1 MVFTLLCTQ
10 KNCPK
15 CGSFLVQKYGRRYGR
30 QRYCCGACKKTF
42 STKKK
47 PSVQGRTL
55 WKMYALRRATFANL
69 ATDDGRS
76 ARQLQRVVH
85 QAAQQKKTVVHASAA
100 LPVVLVLDTT
110 YFDTFGVMV
119 FRCWTRRQNLFWTFV
134 GEETNE
140 LYLAGLAHLQAT
152 GFTVVAVVC
161 DGKRWLAEQIQAQ
174 GLPVQLCQ
182 FHFTKTMTRY
192 LTKKPKTH
200 AGRSLRALA
209 LAAKR
214 MDEASFTDALTTW
227 HRKWEAFLT
236 EKTVT
241 LRTGRWQYTH
251 RNIRAAYRTAQHWLP
266 NIFTY
271 KKHPELG
278 IPNTTNTL
286 DGTFSHL
293 KNKVQLH
300 RGLNEVTKKKMIA
313 FILNQPSLPKRRK
326 NQPKSVV

>member
-1 MVFTLLCTQ
+1 M
-10 KNCPK
+10 
-15 CGSFLVQKYGRRYGR
+15 QKYGCRYGR
-30 QRYCCGACKKTF
+30 QRYRCESCKKTF

-47 PSVQGRTL
+47 PSVRGRVLLNT
-55 WKMYALRRATFANL
+55 YVLRRATFANL

-85 QAAQQKKTVVHASAA
+85 AAAQQEKIVVHASAL
-100 LPVVLVLDTT
+100 LPVVLVIDTT
-110 YFDTFGVMV
+110 YFDIFGVMV

-134 GEETNE
+134 VEETNE
-140 LYLAGLAHLQAT
+140 AYLAGLAHLQAT

-161 DGKRWLAEQIQAQ
+161 DGKRWLAEQIEAK

-192 LTKKPKTH
+192 LTKKPKTQ
-200 AGRSLRALA
+200 AARALRALA
-209 LAAKR
+209 LSAKR
-214 MDEASFTDALTTW
+214 LDEASFTEALTTW
-227 HRKWEAFLT
+227 HAKYAAFLA
-236 EKTVT
+236 EKTTT

-251 RNIRAAYRTAQHWLP
+251 RSIRSAYRTACNWLP
-266 NIFTY
+266 NLFTY

-300 RGLNEVTKKKMIA
+300 RGLNNVTKKKIIA
-313 FILNQPSLPKRRK
+313 LILNQPSLPKRRK